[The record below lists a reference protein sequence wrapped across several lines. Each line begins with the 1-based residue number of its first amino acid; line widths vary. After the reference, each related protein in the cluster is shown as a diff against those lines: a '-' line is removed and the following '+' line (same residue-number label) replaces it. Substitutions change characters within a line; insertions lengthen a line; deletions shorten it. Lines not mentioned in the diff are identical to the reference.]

1 MGRRRIVHAC
11 NTRSEG
17 EESTHSC
24 NTRSESVYFNY
35 VHSYVYIVHT
45 YIHTCDMY

>member
-11 NTRSEG
+11 NTRSEE

-24 NTRSESVYFNY
+24 NTRSESVYFN
-35 VHSYVYIVHT
+35 VVFVFLIW
-45 YIHTCDMY
+45 I